1 MAKVARVNVDQAGGG
16 IILGP
21 GAITVTVNDKSCS
34 IVNDTVA
41 THGDPPHVVP
51 SIVSG
56 APTVF
61 ATDKPISVTSISI
74 ASCGHPVST
83 GSNNVN
89 AV

>member
-1 MAKVARVNVDQAGGG
+1 MAQVARVNVDQAGGG
-16 IILGP
+16 VILGP

-51 SIVSG
+51 SITTG

-61 ATDKPISVTSISI
+61 ATDKPISVTGISI
-74 ASCGHPVST
+74 ARCGHPVSK
-83 GSNNVN
+83 GSNNVF
-89 AV
+89 AL